1 VTQPGDID
9 TGRPDW
15 PASTDIPGVA
25 AAAAGPAADPAHTDA
40 APDEASRGAVRRDPL
55 VDVAAAPHRY
65 DFQRVMRMVDAHH
78 ADKPRLGTARR
89 PVDEPVRLGQTAELA
104 FASSSLSAVDLQ
116 DRSGKPRIEVRFF
129 GLFGP
134 NGPLPLHLTAYARER
149 RLHKGDET
157 FARFADLFHHRLL
170 LLFYRAW
177 AQAQP
182 TVSFDRPAEDRFAD
196 YVGSLIGAGGAAWRQ
211 RDAAPDHARLA
222 FAGLLSR
229 QARNADGLAH
239 LLSGYLGMQVR
250 VEQFVGRWMPLPAAE
265 RSRIGRRAASRRM
278 STSQL
283 GASAVLGQA
292 VFDRQH
298 HFRVHIGPLTL
309 PAFEALLP
317 VGSALPALQALLK
330 QYVGLEYGWDLRLEL
345 DKTQVPACRPGR
357 YGRLGWTTWLGS
369 PPGDRPAALNLVPNP
384 QQS

>member
-1 VTQPGDID
+1 MRDPADPVNLSAEAEVGAAADADRAMAADVAPAAGASVTRQPVR
-9 TGRPDW
+9 RPD
-15 PASTDIPGVA
+15 
-25 AAAAGPAADPAHTDA
+25 
-40 APDEASRGAVRRDPL
+40 PL
-55 VDVAAAPHRY
+55 RDVAAAPHRF
-65 DFQRVMRMVDAHH
+65 DFFHVMRRVDAHH
-78 ADKPRLGTARR
+78 AGKPRLGTARR
-89 PVDEPVRLGQTAELA
+89 PVDEPVRLGQAADLS
-104 FASSSLSAVDLQ
+104 FAPSSLAGVDLD

-149 RLHKGDET
+149 RIHKGDET
-157 FARFADLFHHRLL
+157 FTRFADMFHHRLL

-182 TVSFDRPAEDRFAD
+182 VVSMDRPDEDRFAD
-196 YVGSLIGAGGAAWRQ
+196 YVGSMIGVGGKAWRG

-229 QARNADGLAH
+229 QVRNADGLAH
-239 LLSGYLGMQVR
+239 LLSGFLGMQVR

-283 GASAVLGQA
+283 GVSAVLGQA

-298 HFRVHIGPLTL
+298 HFRVHIGPLSL

-317 VGSALPALQALLK
+317 VGNALPALQALLK
-330 QYVGLEYGWDLRLEL
+330 QYVGLEFGWDLRLEL
-345 DKTQVPACRPGR
+345 DKPQVPACRPGH
-357 YGRLGWTTWLGS
+357 YGRLGWTTWLGQ
-369 PPGDRPAALNLVPNP
+369 PRGNRPAALNLVPNP
-384 QQS
+384 MHS

>member
-1 VTQPGDID
+1 MRNPADPVSDLPDARVGAAPDAPGPAVQPEPTTQAAPGA
-9 TGRPDW
+9 TSGALGRPD
-15 PASTDIPGVA
+15 
-25 AAAAGPAADPAHTDA
+25 
-40 APDEASRGAVRRDPL
+40 PL
-55 VDVAAAPHRY
+55 LDVVAAPHRF
-65 DFQRVMRMVDAHH
+65 DFFHVLRRVEAHH
-78 ADKPRLGTARR
+78 AGKPRLGTARR
-89 PVDEPVRLGQTAELA
+89 PVDEPVRLGQAADMA
-104 FASSSLSAVDLQ
+104 FAPSSLASVSLQ

-157 FARFADLFHHRLL
+157 FGRFADMFHHRLL

-182 TVSFDRPAEDRFAD
+182 VVSMDRPDEDRFAD
-196 YVGSLIGAGGAAWRQ
+196 YVGSMIGVGGKAWRG

-229 QARNADGLAH
+229 QVRNADGLAH

-250 VEQFVGRWMPLPAAE
+250 VEQFVGRWMALPTAE

-283 GASAVLGQA
+283 GVSAVLGQA

-298 HFRVHIGPLTL
+298 HFRVHIGPLSL
-309 PAFEALLP
+309 SAFEALLP

-330 QYVGLEYGWDLRLEL
+330 QYVGLEFGWDLRLEL
-345 DKTQVPACRPGR
+345 DKPQVPACRPGR
-357 YGRLGWTTWLGS
+357 YGRLGWTTWLG
-369 PPGDRPAALNLVPNP
+369 PPRGNRPAALNLVPNP
-384 QQS
+384 LQS